1 MNVKEFKTTIDKL
14 QRQQAGRTYRLDLRH
29 AEDGSIEVTRVK
41 KLDSSQPA
49 SEHVATWTPVDKRGF
64 VRGFLNNVEKFIT
77 K

>member
-1 MNVKEFKTTIDKL
+1 MNVIEFKKTVDL
-14 QRQQAGRTYRLDLRH
+14 MQAQQASKTYRLDLKH

-41 KLDSSQPA
+41 RLDSSKP
-49 SEHVATWTPVDKRGF
+49 STEHVATWTPVDKRGF